1 MIFVPIIYIFGIII
15 SLLAIVLT
23 WIGSVL
29 IPTTIN
35 DAFIWFFAKINLFNG
50 IFPTETLLT
59 AGLFVLSIWIA
70 KYTFKFGLWLI
81 SFIPFIKYQ
90 ELPHMSESRSES
102 TSRDQFGNVRT
113 TKTTSTTKKK
123 GYFRR

>member
-15 SLLAIVLT
+15 SLIAIVLT

-35 DAFIWFFAKINLFNG
+35 NAFIWFFDKIMIFNG
-50 IFPTETLLT
+50 IFPVETLLT
-59 AGLFVLSIWIA
+59 AGLFVLSIWIG

-81 SFIPFIKYQ
+81 SFLPFIKYQ
-90 ELPHMSESRSES
+90 ELPHMAETRS
-102 TSRDQFGNVRT
+102 TSTHVDKFGNVSS
-113 TKTTSTTKKK
+113 TSTRSISKKK